1 MSTPRG
7 IRNCNPLNIE
17 RNATKWQG
25 LRPQQTDE
33 RFCQFISMEYG
44 YRAAFRTLLTYTK
57 QYKLHTIRE
66 WISRWAP
73 PKENDTAKYI
83 RVVCSRAKLDADTP
97 INIYDK
103 EKMVAVVSAMAFMEN
118 GIDAVREEVLSGF
131 EMAFVYG

>member
-1 MSTPRG
+1 MSVPRG

-57 QYKLHTIRE
+57 QYNLHTIRG

-73 PKENDTAKYI
+73 PVENDTDKYI
-83 RVVCSRAKLDADTP
+83 HVVCSRAKLNAD
-97 INIYDK
+97 IHISVCDK
-103 EKMVAVVSAMAFMEN
+103 EKMVAIVSAMAYMEN